1 MEETGVED
9 WGERSMGYKGATFR
23 VEERPFPHI
32 KVAPV
37 LSQGSAEELLRLL
50 DDMIWRRTIQQYYEF
65 NIPAVS
71 DEKERLCHH
80 LSRWRTENVIRCYL
94 GKNLSAS
101 LGREAEVDI
110 HQYLPKTGVGVHTD
124 GPAREARFV
133 LNLNRGW
140 YPDQGGVWILSENSD
155 LKQPVSYIPPLHNT
169 GFGFLTTA
177 GSYHAL
183 SQRFSSTS
191 YALVFRFK
199 VE

>member
-1 MEETGVED
+1 MEDRGKK
-9 WGERSMGYKGATFR
+9 SMGHEGATFR

-37 LSQGSAEELLRLL
+37 LSQERAEGLLRLL
-50 DDMIWRRTIQQYYEF
+50 DDMIWRRTRQQYYEL

-71 DEKERLCHH
+71 DEKERLCRR

-94 GKNLSAS
+94 EKNLSAS
-101 LGREAEVDI
+101 LGREAGLDL
-110 HQYLPKTGVGVHTD
+110 HQYLPGTGVGVHTD

-133 LNLNRGW
+133 LTLNRSW
-140 YPDQGGVWILSENSD
+140 HPDQGGVWILSENSD
-155 LKQPVSYIPPLHNT
+155 LKQPVGYIPPLHNT
-169 GFGFLTTA
+169 GFGFLTTT

-183 SQRFSSTS
+183 SERFSSTS